1 MSENASD
8 EALAEP
14 EAETLVFDV
23 SEEDAGTRLDA
34 FLAAR
39 VASVSRTAL
48 KRAIEDGDALV
59 DGRAAKP
66 SHKLRAGEH
75 VEVELP
81 APPTAELTPEDIP
94 LDIIYEDDD
103 VVVVNK
109 PAGMVVHPAAGVRTG
124 TLANALAYR
133 FSGLRI
139 ADCGLRI
146 DESNASSA
154 DAERSGGRLQDTA
167 NPKSEIRNPQSDRRL
182 HPRPA
187 RKGEAD
193 AGERL

>member
-48 KRAIEDGDALV
+48 KRAIEDGDVLV
-59 DGRAAKP
+59 EGRAAKP

-81 APPTAELTPEDIP
+81 APPTTELTPEDIP
-94 LDIIYEDDD
+94 LDIVYEDDE

-109 PAGMVVHPAAGVRTG
+109 PAGMVVHPAAGVRSG

-133 FSGLRI
+133 MRI
-139 ADCGLRI
+139 A
-146 DESNASSA
+146 ESEA
-154 DAERSGGRLQDTA
+154 DGETGGRGTPETFGNAASVPPSPTL
-167 NPKSEIRNPQSDRRL
+167 PV
-182 HPRPA
+182 
-187 RKGEAD
+187 
-193 AGERL
+193 

>member
-66 SHKLRAGEH
+66 SHKLRAGERI
-75 VEVELP
+75 EVELP
-81 APPTAELTPEDIP
+81 APPTTELTPEDIP
-94 LDIIYEDDD
+94 LDIVYEDDE

-109 PAGMVVHPAAGVRTG
+109 PAGMVVHPAAGVRSG

-133 FSGLRI
+133 LRI
-139 ADCGLRI
+139 AGSEGEGGAGGRGDGGTVG
-146 DESNASSA
+146 SA
-154 DAERSGGRLQDTA
+154 DSGSQAASLPILPA
-167 NPKSEIRNPQSDRRL
+167 AKS
-182 HPRPA
+182 
-187 RKGEAD
+187 
-193 AGERL
+193 